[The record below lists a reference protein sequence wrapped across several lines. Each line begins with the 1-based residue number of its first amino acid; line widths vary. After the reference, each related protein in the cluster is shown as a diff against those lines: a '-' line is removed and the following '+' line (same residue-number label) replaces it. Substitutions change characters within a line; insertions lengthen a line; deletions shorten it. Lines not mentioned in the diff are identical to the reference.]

1 METRC
6 IVESNVNAVEQ
17 RSPRKGGRVD
27 IETKQEV
34 LTRLAMGE
42 SQNAIA
48 RATGVSPSTVS
59 NVSRKH
65 GEVIR
70 RLHESLLESLP
81 TAVGTVKELVAAYAD
96 PYKRARMSSEERKQA
111 FGFTMELLKS
121 TGMLGGNQPAV
132 LVQNFF
138 QKNETVIIDPAV
150 RDALGKYV
158 EDIKKIGQ
166 EESNVIDIG
175 ESESQDADLGDDE
188 GEAGRDE
195 AHGGPCADR
204 Y

>member
-1 METRC
+1 MENGASAAENR
-6 IVESNVNAVEQ
+6 N
-17 RSPRKGGRVD
+17 PRKGGRVD

-42 SQNAIA
+42 SQSAVA
-48 RATGVSPSTVS
+48 RATGVSQPTVS
-59 NVSRKH
+59 TLSRKH

-81 TAVGTVKELVAAYAD
+81 TAVGSVKELIATYAD
-96 PYKRARMSSEERKQA
+96 PFKRARMSTEERKQA

-121 TGMLGGNQPAV
+121 TGMLGAGQPAV

-138 QKNETVIIDPAV
+138 QKNETVIIDPTV
-150 RDALGKYV
+150 REVLGRYV
-158 EDIKKIGQ
+158 KDIRKIGQ
-166 EESNVIDIG
+166 EDSDVIDCSFG
-175 ESESQDADLGDDE
+175 QPESEDSDLGSDE
-188 GEAGRDE
+188 GETGRDE
-195 AHGGPCADR
+195 AHGGTCADR